1 MFISKLKI
9 GDIMPTLDALTTY
22 AKSTGF
28 IYQGSEIYGGL
39 ANTWDYG
46 PLGSLLKNN
55 IKKAW
60 IQRFQRE
67 FPNNVL
73 LDSGILLNSNVW
85 KASGHIGGFSDP
97 LTECENCH
105 QRFRADNMIHDH
117 DSKVNPD
124 GWTFKQMDV
133 YIRDHQL
140 ACPNCQKTTFMPIRA
155 FNMMFQTYQ
164 GVVLEQANQIYL
176 RPETAQGIF
185 INFKNIQRTTRNKLP
200 FGVCQVGKAFRNEI
214 TPGNFI
220 FRTREFEQ
228 MEMEFF
234 VKPGTELEWFDYWK
248 KACKSFLLDLGV
260 KIEHLKLEDHDQAA
274 LAHYSNAT
282 TDILYQFPWG
292 FDELWGIAS
301 RTDFDLNAHQEHSKQ
316 SLSYLDPDTN
326 ERYIPYVIEPSVG
339 VERLVLTFL
348 NESLEEEKLEGEDT
362 RTLLKIHPM
371 LSPYKVAILP
381 LIKKLHQEQAFSIYQ
396 KLSKSFDV
404 TYDETQ
410 NIGKRY
416 RRQDAIGTYFCIT
429 VDHETE
435 IDHCVTV
442 RHRDTMQQER
452 IHINELETYIA
463 KHITF

>member
-1 MFISKLKI
+1 MCTLRLKI
-9 GDIMPTLDALTTY
+9 GENMATLEALTTY
-22 AKSTGF
+22 VKSTGF

-67 FPNNVL
+67 FPGNVL

-97 LTECENCH
+97 LTECGNCH
-105 QRFRADNMIHDH
+105 QRFRVDNMISEHD
-117 DSKVNPD
+117 KNVNPD
-124 GWTFKQMDV
+124 GWTFEQMDQ
-133 YIRDHQL
+133 YIKDHKL
-140 ACPNCQKTTFMPIRA
+140 SCPNCQKHVFMPTRA

-214 TPGNFI
+214 TPGNFV

-248 KACKSFLLDLGV
+248 KACKGFLLDLGM
-260 KIEHLKLEDHDQAA
+260 KPLSIKLKDHENEA

-301 RTDFDLNAHQEHSKQ
+301 RTNFDLKAHQEQSKEN
-316 SLSYLDPDTN
+316 LTYLDPETN

-339 VERLVLTFL
+339 VERLVLAFL
-348 NESLEEEKLEGEDT
+348 NESLQEETLEDGDI
-362 RTLLKIHPM
+362 RLVLKIHPM
-371 LSPYKVAILP
+371 LSPYKVAVLP
-381 LIKKLHQEQAFSIYQ
+381 LIKKLHKGVAFELYQ
-396 KLSKSFDV
+396 SLSKSFDV
-404 TYDETQ
+404 TYDDTQ

-416 RRQDAIGTYFCIT
+416 RRQDAIGTYFCVT
-429 VDHETE
+429 VDHDTET
-435 IDHCVTV
+435 DQSVTI
-442 RHRDTMQQER
+442 RYRDTMKQER
-452 IHINELETYIA
+452 VKISELEHYIQQ
-463 KHITF
+463 HIKF

>member
-1 MFISKLKI
+1 
-9 GDIMPTLDALTTY
+9 MPTLEAITTY

-105 QRFRADNMIHDH
+105 QRFRADNMIHEH

-124 GWTFKQMDV
+124 GWTFKQMDT
-133 YIRDHQL
+133 YIKDNQI
-140 ACPNCQKTTFMPIRA
+140 ACPNCQKKAFMPIRA

-185 INFKNIQRTTRNKLP
+185 INFKNIQRTTRHKLP

-248 KACKSFLLDLGV
+248 KACKEFLIDLGV
-260 KIEHLKLEDHDQAA
+260 NATHLKLEDHDQAA

-301 RTDFDLNAHQEHSKQ
+301 RTDFDLNAHQEYSKEN
-316 SLSYLDPDTN
+316 LSYLDPETN

-348 NESLEEEKLEGEDT
+348 NESLVEEKLEGDDT
-362 RTLLKIHPM
+362 RTLLKIHPV

-381 LIKKLHQEQAFSIYQ
+381 LIKKLHQQQAFEIYQ

-435 IDHCVTV
+435 MDHCVTV
-442 RHRDTMQQER
+442 RHRDTMKQER
-452 IHINELETYIA
+452 IDIKDLESYIA
-463 KHITF
+463 KYVIF